1 MDSAAHGAEVV
12 NRLQTGET
20 FDAIVMDVEMPIMDG
35 RRALAM
41 LETFMPAMAARTV
54 FVTGGARTP
63 ELARWLDELPQGRVH
78 LKPVDI
84 VLLVESLSALI
95 RRAPRA

>member
-1 MDSAAHGAEVV
+1 MVG
-12 NRLQTGET
+12 
-20 FDAIVMDVEMPIMDG
+20 VEILHEDG
-35 RRALAM
+35 RRETVTARAVLLA
-41 LETFMPAMAARTV
+41 
-54 FVTGGARTP
+54 TGGAGMVFANTTNPDVATADGVAIAGRAGA